1 VLTRGNLMLLSRGSD
16 GIYQIR
22 LEKDLGDEKKQS
34 VIAYAGTTILAARED
49 GALRVIRAKDLEV
62 VETLEPAGANA
73 ARFIEAAPNGTWFA
87 LVYHNRCL
95 RLYDAKQQEIVR
107 RRFAGQGDISA
118 AKFKDN
124 RTLLVADRTNRVTSY
139 DIVDNK
145 QLKRCTPPSTMYER
159 VYRYV
164 IVPLYTI
171 YPKPGELGNTVLYL
185 LSEQET
191 MGAVGTDM
199 RQAREHLK
207 PWAPVWS
214 SALFMVVMLAISC
227 VYLWR
232 TDL

>member
-1 VLTRGNLMLLSRGSD
+1 VS
-16 GIYQIR
+16 
-22 LEKDLGDEKKQS
+22 
-34 VIAYAGTTILAARED
+34 
-49 GALRVIRAKDLEV
+49 
-62 VETLEPAGANA
+62 
-73 ARFIEAAPNGTWFA
+73 
-87 LVYHNRCL
+87 
-95 RLYDAKQQEIVR
+95 LYDAKEQKIVR

-118 AKFKDN
+118 ATFTDN
-124 RTLLVADRTNRVTSY
+124 RTLMLADRTSRVTSY
-139 DIVDNK
+139 DVVDNK
-145 QLKRCTPPSTMYER
+145 QLKRWTPPSTAFEN

-171 YPKPGELGNTVLYL
+171 YPKPGELGKTVLYL

-191 MGAVGTDM
+191 MGAVGSDM

-214 SALFMVVMLAISC
+214 SALFMIVMLAISC